1 MDTAGFVSPSAA
13 VAREHVVPCRV
24 APEWVLLIPPRRSLG
39 VVDVQAASE
48 PGVAGPVLLA
58 HLVLGGNRWAST
70 CASTP
75 TSSAAA
81 SPLVPL
87 PPPVVCIAAC
97 AIASCACAC
106 LVRRREW
113 DTSPLGTA
121 PDLVLW
127 DAEPIQNYIV
137 EGCPGMIACSSHSPW
152 PFWPVS
158 PPFWSCP
165 LAVSAVFL
173 RDPVRFS
180 VWLFTEWAVCGLVEE
195 GEEGSVRSKPSDPL
209 FNRAWIGNEVEND
222 LR

>member
-1 MDTAGFVSPSAA
+1 MGRGGLPLEQRPAPGVVRTNSERFPACTAASWLCRIGNHWAFQLNRRGCISRDARSGVAVSDIQMRGVDS
-13 VAREHVVPCRV
+13 HQM
-24 APEWVLLIPPRRSLG
+24 VLLP
-39 VVDVQAASE
+39 
-48 PGVAGPVLLA
+48 
-58 HLVLGGNRWAST
+58 
-70 CASTP
+70 
-75 TSSAAA
+75 
-81 SPLVPL
+81 
-87 PPPVVCIAAC
+87 
-97 AIASCACAC
+97 IASCAC

-127 DAEPIQNYIV
+127 GAEPIQNYIV

-209 FNRAWIGNEVEND
+209 FNRARTGNEVEND

>member
-1 MDTAGFVSPSAA
+1 MPVSPNLGGPPAHALGVLIPAEPLPLHPTPSPS
-13 VAREHVVPCRV
+13 PCRS
-24 APEWVLLIPPRRSLG
+24 ALPSWPRRLG
-39 VVDVQAASE
+39 PA
-48 PGVAGPVLLA
+48 VLA
-58 HLVLGGNRWAST
+58 
-70 CASTP
+70 
-75 TSSAAA
+75 
-81 SPLVPL
+81 
-87 PPPVVCIAAC
+87 PPSW
-97 AIASCACAC
+97 IASCAC

-121 PDLVLW
+121 PDLVLR
-127 DAEPIQNYIV
+127 DAEPIQNYVV

-209 FNRAWIGNEVEND
+209 FNRARIGNEVEND

>member
-1 MDTAGFVSPSAA
+1 M
-13 VAREHVVPCRV
+13 
-24 APEWVLLIPPRRSLG
+24 
-39 VVDVQAASE
+39 
-48 PGVAGPVLLA
+48 
-58 HLVLGGNRWAST
+58 
-70 CASTP
+70 
-75 TSSAAA
+75 
-81 SPLVPL
+81 
-87 PPPVVCIAAC
+87 
-97 AIASCACAC
+97 
-106 LVRRREW
+106 
-113 DTSPLGTA
+113 
-121 PDLVLW
+121 LW

-137 EGCPGMIACSSHSPW
+137 DECPGMIACSSHSPW

-209 FNRAWIGNEVEND
+209 FNRARIGNEVEND